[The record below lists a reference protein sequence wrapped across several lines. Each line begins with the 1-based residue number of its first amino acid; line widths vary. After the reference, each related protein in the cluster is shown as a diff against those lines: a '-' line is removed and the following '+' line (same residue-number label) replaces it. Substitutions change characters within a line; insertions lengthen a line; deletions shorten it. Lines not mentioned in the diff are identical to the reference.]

1 MEHKPYSRVSRA
13 KSPKCHNQM
22 AQGAHAAHRWS
33 LGEMGPGHPH
43 VALLCSLAGNFQAMR
58 PLQAQIVLSAAVW
71 RHQTRLLLSGGR
83 ENGSGGGWEEGGC
96 KGRGPVPTLS
106 PQPPRF
112 LHISWWVLRDALWG
126 KFRDLN
132 PFTSQQMRL
141 AWKRKD
147 PRCLLSLQKSKCSCV
162 IF

>member
-1 MEHKPYSRVSRA
+1 MPHPD
-13 KSPKCHNQM
+13 
-22 AQGAHAAHRWS
+22 
-33 LGEMGPGHPH
+33 GPGGPRCPPLILGWHGARAPARRPP
-43 VALLCSLAGNFQAMR
+43 VSLAGDFQAMR
-58 PLQAQIVLSAAVW
+58 PLQAQIVLSAAAW
-71 RHQTRLLLSGGR
+71 RHQTQLLLSGGR

-96 KGRGPVPTLS
+96 KGRGLVPTLS